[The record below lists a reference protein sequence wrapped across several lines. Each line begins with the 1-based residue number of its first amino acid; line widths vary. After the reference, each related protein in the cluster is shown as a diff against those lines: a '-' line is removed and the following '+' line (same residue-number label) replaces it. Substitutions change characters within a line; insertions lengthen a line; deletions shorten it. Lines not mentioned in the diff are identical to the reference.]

1 MTVVMIYGF
10 QGRFSGDSKYTWS
23 HPDAGATHKCML
35 FLRQQSEACDFE
47 AALDECG
54 RYGFTNIENMRGGKL
69 QIGVLNTDLYRGF
82 AGFYEEALSSGP
94 LWSTILTRTRQMA
107 TRPNNSF
114 KPNPL
119 RGSA

>member
-35 FLRQQSEACDFE
+35 FLRQQSETYDFE

-69 QIGVLNTDLYRGF
+69 QIDVLNTDLYRGF
-82 AGFYEEALSSGP
+82 AGFYEEALSSGAAMVYYP
-94 LWSTILTRTRQMA
+94 HKDA
-107 TRPNNSF
+107 TD
-114 KPNPL
+114 
-119 RGSA
+119 GDAA